1 MRVLDIGCGPAY
13 IVEYL
18 RGATY
23 FGFDINS
30 RYIAY
35 AQKNIEAAEVFIARP
50 WMTQLPRN
58 WDPLT

>member
-30 RYIAY
+30 RCIAY
-35 AQKNIEAAEVFIARP
+35 AQKIWKPRKFL
-50 WMTQLPRN
+50 LP
-58 WDPLT
+58 DLG

>member
-35 AQKNIEAAEVFIARP
+35 AQKIWKPRKFL
-50 WMTQLPRN
+50 LP
-58 WDPLT
+58 DLG

>member
-1 MRVLDIGCGPAY
+1 MRVLDIGCGPGY
-13 IVEYL
+13 MVEYL

-35 AQKNIEAAEVFIARP
+35 AKKYGGRGSFYRQ
-50 WMTQLPRN
+50 T
-58 WDPLT
+58 